1 MSEIKKV
8 VLVGVSS
15 HFALLLKNPQ
25 AGGAVG
31 PSILQAL
38 SESPFDVT
46 VFSRPDSKTSLP
58 SNVKSVNV
66 DFESVDALTNALKG
80 QDAVISTLGAF
91 APHVQTNV
99 LNAAIAA
106 GVKRVIPSEFGSDNT
121 NPKAKALPVYR
132 DKVAAQDFLKAEA
145 DKGKITYNLIFNGPI
160 LDWGL
165 MVGFLIDA
173 KNKKAELYDGGDG
186 PFSATTGA
194 SIGKAVVGALS
205 HPTETKNRPVYVQD
219 AVVTQNE
226 LIELAKSAGQDGN
239 WDTKV
244 VSTETLEQNSYI
256 ELGKLAK
263 GEQAD
268 PSWPFGF
275 IKRAVWGEG
284 FGGKF
289 AKVDNELLG
298 VKGMS
303 KNDIQALIK
312 QFI

>member
-8 VLVGVSS
+8 VLVG
-15 HFALLLKNPQ
+15 

-31 PSILQAL
+31 PSIVQAL
-38 SESPFDVT
+38 SESPFEVT
-46 VFSRPDSKTSLP
+46 VFSHPDSKTTLP

-80 QDAVISTLGAF
+80 QDAVVCTLGAF
-91 APHVQTNV
+91 SPHVQMNV

-106 GVKRVIPSEFGSDNT
+106 GT
-121 NPKAKALPVYR
+121 KALPVYR
-132 DKVAAQDFLKAEA
+132 DKVAAQDFLKGEA

-165 MVGFLIDA
+165 MVGFLIGA
-173 KNKKAELYDGGDG
+173 KNKKAELYDGGDR

-194 SIGKAVVGALS
+194 SIGKSVVGALS
-205 HPTETKNRPVYVQD
+205 HPADTKNRPVLVQD
-219 AVVTQNE
+219 AVMTQNE
-226 LIELAKSAGQDGN
+226 LIELAKSAGQNGD

-244 VSTETLEQNSYI
+244 VSTETLEQNAYV

-275 IKRAVWGEG
+275 IKRAFWGEG

-303 KNDIQALIK
+303 KNDIQGLIK